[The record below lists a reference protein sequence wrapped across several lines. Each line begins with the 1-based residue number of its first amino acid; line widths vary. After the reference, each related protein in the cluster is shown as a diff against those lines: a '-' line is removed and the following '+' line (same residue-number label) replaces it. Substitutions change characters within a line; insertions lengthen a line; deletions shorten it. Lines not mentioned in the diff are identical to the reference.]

1 MNRQKIVTRIYNSYF
16 LLTLL
21 YGLPFGLIM
30 SIFVYN
36 KNQNVSG
43 SIIVGLLGALLFGVS
58 MAVTQRKLLKKY
70 IEIPT
75 SPEPTN
81 AKQYRQYIKNNIVP
95 KSKKDKQGLL
105 NYMSSVEDNYKKM
118 MQIYYPKKNSRLTTY
133 LILGVFFIATVLND
147 RFRLLAFIYP
157 LFIIISLLGERHM
170 KITLKNISRLRANL

>member
-1 MNRQKIVTRIYNSYF
+1 MNRQKIVTKIYSSYI
-16 LLTLL
+16 LLSLL
-21 YGLPFGLIM
+21 NGVPFGLIM

-36 KNQNVSG
+36 KDQNVSG

-58 MAVTQRKLLKKY
+58 MAVTQKNLLKKY
-70 IEIPT
+70 INIPIIH
-75 SPEPTN
+75 EPTN
-81 AKQYRQYIKNNIVP
+81 VKQYRQYIKNNIVP

-133 LILGVFFIATVLND
+133 LLLGVFFIATVLND

-157 LFIIISLLGERHM
+157 LFIIIGLLGERRM